1 MVGYRIRLSRRLFI
15 AGSLSSPLLTA
26 FPGAIAQDQPVDPA
40 TLKPGQFQWHPDRS
54 PQGPVVILVSL
65 PKQWAVVYRGGVRIA
80 SATCSTGRPGHTTP
94 SGVFIILQKD
104 QHHHSSLYNDA
115 SMPYTE
121 RLTWGGVALHA
132 GALPG
137 YPSSHGCV
145 HLPLEFAKLLF
156 GITTIGTPVIIAD
169 GEPDFVDMQHPGLLI
184 PGHTEAI
191 AIDAVK
197 EVAAKPAHP
206 VTATTETHQA
216 SSFVI
221 STADRKLIV
230 FVNGEE
236 NFTAQVTIV
245 SPEKPFGTHA
255 FTLTGPDSADPR
267 HLKWLAIGLPSG
279 TNIDEASA
287 LLTSETMDRITLA
300 PDIARRVTALMH
312 PGSTLVITDNPANPE
327 TRTEPGF
334 TIINHEA

>member
-1 MVGYRIRLSRRLFI
+1 MVDYGVRLSRRLFV
-15 AGSLSSPLLTA
+15 AGSLASPLLTA
-26 FPGAIAQDQPVDPA
+26 FPAAIAQDRPIDPT
-40 TLKPGQFQWHPDRS
+40 TLKPGEFQWHPDRS

-65 PKQWAVVYRGGVRIA
+65 PKQWTVVYRGGVRIA
-80 SATCSTGRPGHTTP
+80 ATTCSTGRPGHATP

-132 GALPG
+132 GGLPG

-156 GITTIGTPVIIAD
+156 GITALGTPVIIAD
-169 GEPDFVDMQHPGLLI
+169 GEPAYGDMQHPGLLI
-184 PGHTEAI
+184 ANHTEELAL
-191 AIDAVK
+191 DAVK
-197 EVAAKPAHP
+197 EVSAKTAHP
-206 VTATTETHQA
+206 TTATTQTHQA

-221 STADRKLIV
+221 STADRKLIA
-230 FVNGEE
+230 FVNGKES
-236 NFTAQVTIV
+236 FSAQVDV
-245 SPEKPFGTHA
+245 LSPEKPFGTHA
-255 FTLTGPDSADPR
+255 FTLTGPDPNPR
-267 HLKWLAIGLPSG
+267 NLKWLAIGLPSG

-287 LLTSETMDRITLA
+287 LIASETMNRINLA
-300 PDIARRVTALMH
+300 PDVARRVTALMH
-312 PGSTLVITDNPANPE
+312 PGSTLVITDKPANPE

-334 TIINHEA
+334 TIITHDA